1 MYEINIVR
9 IMRKIGIIA
18 KTHRTYPTDKV
29 VDLIRWLEEKKIEV
43 IFDKDT
49 AAAVG
54 LESKQS
60 KLDVISKVDLLIV
73 LGGDGTLLSV
83 ARLVAGKSVPVMGVN
98 MGNLGFL
105 TEITSE
111 EMYPVLEKIL
121 KGDFETEER
130 LLLDIKVLRQSEIIA
145 EHKVLNDVVVNKG
158 ALARIVDLEVK
169 VNHQFVTS
177 YRSDGLIISTPT
189 GSTAYSLAAGGPIVY
204 PTLRALI
211 LAPICPFNLTHRPI
225 IIPDDV
231 SIEVQLATDHQD
243 VHITLDGQVGLGM
256 RYKDVIEI
264 TRSQDSVK
272 LIKAPGKNHYEVLR
286 KKLKWGER

>member
-1 MYEINIVR
+1 
-9 IMRKIGIIA
+9 MRKVGIIA
-18 KTHRTYPTDKV
+18 KTHLTYPTEV
-29 VDLIRWLEEKKIEV
+29 VIDLIKWLEKKNIEV
-43 IFDKDT
+43 FFDNET
-49 AAAVG
+49 AGAIG
-54 LESKQS
+54 LESKQNR
-60 KLDVISKVDLLIV
+60 LNIISMVDLLIV
-73 LGGDGTLLSV
+73 LGGDGTLLSI

-105 TEITSE
+105 TEITRDE
-111 EMYPVLEKIL
+111 IYPVLEKVL
-121 KGDFETEER
+121 GEDFKTEER
-130 LLLDIKVLRQSEIIA
+130 LLLDVKVLQESKIIA

-158 ALARIVDLEVK
+158 ALARIVDLDVK
-169 VNHQFVTS
+169 INNQFVTS

-204 PTLRALI
+204 PTLHALI

-231 SIEVQLATDHQD
+231 SIEVQLATDHAD

-256 RYKDVIEI
+256 KYRDVIEI
-264 TRSQDSVK
+264 KRSKDSIS
-272 LIKAPGKNHYEVLR
+272 LIKAPDKNHYEVLR

>member
-1 MYEINIVR
+1 
-9 IMRKIGIIA
+9 MRKVGIIA
-18 KTHRTYPTDKV
+18 KTHLTYPTEV
-29 VDLIRWLEEKKIEV
+29 VIDLIKWLEKKNIEV
-43 IFDKDT
+43 FFDNET
-49 AAAVG
+49 AGAIG
-54 LESKQS
+54 LESKQNR
-60 KLDVISKVDLLIV
+60 LNIISMVDLLIV
-73 LGGDGTLLSV
+73 LGGDGTLLSI

-105 TEITSE
+105 TEITRDE
-111 EMYPVLEKIL
+111 VYPVLEKVL
-121 KGDFETEER
+121 GGDFKTDER
-130 LLLDIKVLRQSEIIA
+130 LLLDVKVIQESKIIA

-158 ALARIVDLEVK
+158 ALARIVDLDVK
-169 VNHQFVTS
+169 INNQFVTS

-204 PTLRALI
+204 PTLHALI

-231 SIEVQLATDHQD
+231 SIEVQLATDHSD

-256 RYKDVIEI
+256 KYRNVIEI
-264 TRSQDSVK
+264 KRSKDSIS
-272 LIKAPGKNHYEVLR
+272 LIKAPDKNHYEVLR